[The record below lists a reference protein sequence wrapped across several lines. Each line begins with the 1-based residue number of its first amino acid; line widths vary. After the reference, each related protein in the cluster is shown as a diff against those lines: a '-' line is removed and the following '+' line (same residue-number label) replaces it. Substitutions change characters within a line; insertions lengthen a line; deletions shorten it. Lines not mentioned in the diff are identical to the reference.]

1 MHFKLIVVV
10 IDDQFSNVV
19 ADAAREAGATGVTL
33 ISTAR
38 GEGITPQKTFLGLSM
53 EAQRDVL
60 LLVVEEHLSRRI
72 LETIAVAGGFED
84 VPGRGIAL
92 QIDVEDVVG
101 VSHQVEKLSHI
112 VEEQL

>member
-10 IDDQFSNVV
+10 VDDAVSSEV
-19 ADAAREAGATGVTL
+19 ADAARDAGATGVTL

-38 GEGITPQKTFLGLSM
+38 GEGMTPKKTFLGLSF
-53 EAQRDVL
+53 EAQCDVL
-60 LLVVEEHLSRRI
+60 LLVVEEHMSRRI
-72 LETIAVAGGFED
+72 LEHISSAGKFD
-84 VPGRGIAL
+84 SRPGRGIAL

-101 VSHQVEKLSHI
+101 VSHQVAKLSPL

>member
-10 IDDQFSNVV
+10 VDDALSSKV

-33 ISTAR
+33 INTAR
-38 GEGITPQKTFLGLSM
+38 GEGMTPRKTFLGLSM
-53 EAQRDVL
+53 ENQCDVL
-60 LLVVEEHLSRRI
+60 LLVVEQHMSRRI
-72 LETIAVAGGFED
+72 LERIASAGNFD
-84 VPGRGIAL
+84 NKTGRGIAL

-101 VSHQVEKLSHI
+101 VSHQVKKLSSI